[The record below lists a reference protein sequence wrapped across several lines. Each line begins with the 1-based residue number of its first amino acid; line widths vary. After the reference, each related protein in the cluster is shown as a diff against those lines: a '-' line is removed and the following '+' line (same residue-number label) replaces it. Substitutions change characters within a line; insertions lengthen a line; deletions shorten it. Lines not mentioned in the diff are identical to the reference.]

1 MKVGLMVNSS
11 WNVANFRVNLLKAL
25 QDEGHDV
32 LVIAPFDGY
41 ESAYPFRTVNLP
53 ITSKSINPLV
63 DLVTCWVIFKV
74 LRKERPDLLLLYTAK
89 PNVYANLIGR
99 MLGIPT
105 ISNVAGLG
113 SVFVRGGLLATF
125 VKKLYQVALRHASCI
140 FFQNRDDLRE
150 FVGQKLVAF
159 GKSDVL
165 PGSGVDTSRFAPA
178 VKSQTTSDSPFV
190 FLLPARMLWDKGVG
204 EYIAV
209 AKRLLAEGYHAEFRL
224 LGFLDVDNSD
234 AISRDEM
241 ADIASFPGIVY
252 RGTSDKVE
260 EELAEVD
267 TVVLPTKYREGTPR
281 ALLEAAAM
289 AIPVV
294 TTRTPGCKDVVND
307 KESGLL
313 CEPGDVESLYH
324 CMKEMLDMSPDIRQ
338 RMGECARNKMIR
350 EYDENIVIT
359 KYINAVNRIRHK
371 SESTL

>member
-1 MKVGLMVNSS
+1 MVNSS

-125 VKKLYQVALRHASCI
+125 VKGLYRVALNQAYRV
-140 FFQNRDDLRE
+140 FFQNQDDLSE
-150 FVGQKLVAF
+150 FVGQKLVRLE
-159 GKSDVL
+159 KTDLL
-165 PGSGVDTSRFAPA
+165 PGSGVDTGRFSP
-178 VKSQTTSDSPFV
+178 VEKSDTPVTRPFV
-190 FLLPARMLWDKGVG
+190 FLLPARMLWDKGIG
-204 EYIAV
+204 EYV
-209 AKRLLAEGYHAEFRL
+209 AAARRLIGEGYKAEFRL

-234 AISRDEM
+234 AISYDEM
-241 ADIASFPGIVY
+241 KDIVAIPGIVY

-260 EELAEVD
+260 DELAEVD
-267 TVVLPTKYREGTPR
+267 AVVLPTKYREGTPR
-281 ALLEAAAM
+281 ALLEAASM

-294 TTRTPGCKDVVND
+294 TTDTPGCRDMVDDRNT
-307 KESGLL
+307 GFL
-313 CEPGDVESLYH
+313 CAPGDVESLYDS
-324 CMKEMLDMSPDIRQ
+324 MKKLLDMPLKQ
-338 RMGECARNKMIR
+338 RLKMGERAREKMIR
-350 EYDENIVIT
+350 EYDEKIVIA
-359 KYINAVNRIRHK
+359 KYIDAVNGVQVTA
-371 SESTL
+371 E